1 VARVAAECPLAGGL
15 PTGGARAGSPATDG
29 PPTALSRLQGRT
41 ARKTHCLG
49 PQAVGRACY
58 IGI

>member
-41 ARKTHCLG
+41 AKKHIAL
-49 PQAVGRACY
+49 AVKPLAALVTLE
-58 IGI
+58 